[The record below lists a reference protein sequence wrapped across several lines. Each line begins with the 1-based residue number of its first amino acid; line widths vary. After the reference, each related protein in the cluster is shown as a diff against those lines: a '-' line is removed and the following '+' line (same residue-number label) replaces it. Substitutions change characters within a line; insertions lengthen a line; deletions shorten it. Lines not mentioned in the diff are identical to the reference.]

1 MNGPASDRDKIKPPG
16 LVGTGTKDIHAGS
29 RCYFFAGGGT
39 GGHIYPAIGVAEYIR
54 DNQPGSAISFFCSCR
69 PIDSQI
75 LSPTGFDFVTLPA
88 KGFSLRPDRLIS
100 FAVSLLKSYRLAKT
114 ILTPVR
120 KRAVVVSLGGFVSA
134 PVVLAANKL
143 DIPIAMLNVD
153 FLPGRANR
161 LLGRFAKRIFVQF
174 PETEKF
180 FPKTKAAVRLVGC
193 PLRKAFMEADKKR
206 AVDDL
211 GLDPDKKVL
220 LITGASSGSA
230 NINNAV
236 CELLDYL
243 ADFADTWQ
251 IVHITGKDNLAHV
264 QAGFRNAKI
273 EHKLLDYYDDM
284 PDLLAAADLIVARA
298 GAVSIAEYAAAGAPA
313 ICLPYPYH
321 KDRHQYK
328 NASKL
333 AGAGAA
339 VIVRD
344 TKDTEQTAKILCKNL
359 INLMQDDQK
368 LRQMARAAKNMA
380 NLNAAEAI
388 ARELTYL

>member
-16 LVGTGTKDIHAGS
+16 LVGAGTKDIHANR

-39 GGHIYPAIGVAEYIR
+39 GGHIYPAIGVAEHIR
-54 DNQPGSAISFFCSCR
+54 DNQPDSVISFFCSCR
-69 PIDSQI
+69 LIDSQI
-75 LSPTGFDFVTLPA
+75 LSPTGFEFVKLPA
-88 KGFSLRPDRLIS
+88 KGFSLRPDKVIS
-100 FAVSLLKSYRLAKT
+100 FAVSLLKSYRIAKT
-114 ILTPVR
+114 ILAPVR
-120 KRAVVVSLGGFVSA
+120 KRAVVVSVGGFVSA
-134 PVVLAANKL
+134 PVALAANKL
-143 DIPIAMLNVD
+143 NIPIAMLNVD
-153 FLPGRANR
+153 FLPGKANR

-193 PLRKAFMEADKKR
+193 PLRKAFEHSDKQK
-206 AVDDL
+206 AIKDL

-230 NINNAV
+230 NINNAI
-236 CELLDYL
+236 CELVDYL
-243 ADFADTWQ
+243 VDFADAWQ
-251 IVHITGKDNLAHV
+251 IVHITGKDNLARV
-264 QAGFRNAKI
+264 RDGYRNAEI

-284 PDLLAAADLIVARA
+284 ADLLAAADLLVARA
-298 GAVSIAEYAAAGAPA
+298 GAVSIAEYAAIGTPA

-321 KDRHQYK
+321 KDNHQYK
-328 NASKL
+328 NALKL

-344 TKDTEQTAKILCKNL
+344 SKDTELTAKILCKNL
-359 INLMQDDQK
+359 INLMRDDQK
-368 LRQMARAAKNMA
+368 RQQMAQAAKNMA

>member
-1 MNGPASDRDKIKPPG
+1 MNSPASDRDKIKPPD
-16 LVGTGTKDIHAGS
+16 LVGTGTKDARAKC

-39 GGHIYPAIGVAEYIR
+39 GGHIYPAIGVAEHIR
-54 DNQPGSAISFFCSCR
+54 DNQPDSVISFFCSCR

-88 KGFSLRPDRLIS
+88 KGFSLRPDKVIS
-100 FAVSLLKSYRLAKT
+100 FAVSLFKSYRIAKT

-120 KRAVVVSLGGFVSA
+120 KSAVVVSIGGFVSA

-143 DIPIAMLNVD
+143 NIPIAMLNVD

-161 LLGRFAKRIFVQF
+161 LLARFAKRIFVQF

-180 FPKTKAAVRLVGC
+180 FPKTKAAVHVVGC
-193 PLRKAFMEADKKR
+193 PLRKAFEHPDKQK
-206 AVDDL
+206 AIKDL

-230 NINNAV
+230 NINNAI

-251 IVHITGKDNLAHV
+251 IVHITGKDNLARV
-264 QAGFRNAKI
+264 QGGYQNAKI

-284 PDLLAAADLIVARA
+284 PDLLAAADLLVGRA
-298 GAVSIAEYAAAGAPA
+298 GAVRIAEYAALGVPA
-313 ICLPYPYH
+313 ICFPYPYH
-321 KDRHQYK
+321 KDAHQYK

-333 AGAGAA
+333 ACAGAA
-339 VIVRD
+339 GIVHD
-344 TKDTEQTAKILCKNL
+344 LKDTELSAKILCESL

-368 LRQMARAAKNMA
+368 RQQMAHAAKNMA

-388 ARELTYL
+388 ARELSYL

>member
-1 MNGPASDRDKIKPPG
+1 MNSPASDRDKIKPPG
-16 LVGTGTKDIHAGS
+16 LVAAGTKDIHAGS

-39 GGHIYPAIGVAEYIR
+39 GGHIYPAIGVAEHIR
-54 DNQPGSAISFFCSCR
+54 DNQPDSMISFFCSCR
-69 PIDSQI
+69 PVDSQI

-88 KGFSLRPDRLIS
+88 KGFSLRPDKVIS
-100 FAVSLLKSYRLAKT
+100 FTVSLLKSYHIAKT

-120 KRAVVVSLGGFVSA
+120 KRAVVVSIGGFVSA

-143 DIPIAMLNVD
+143 NVPIAMINVD
-153 FLPGRANR
+153 FLPGIANR

-174 PETEKF
+174 PETKKF
-180 FPKTKAAVRLVGC
+180 FPKTKAAVHVVGC
-193 PLRKAFMEADKKR
+193 PLRKAFEYPDKQK
-206 AVDDL
+206 AIKGL

-230 NINNAV
+230 NINNAI
-236 CELLDYL
+236 CELMDYL
-243 ADFADTWQ
+243 VDFANAWQ
-251 IVHITGKDNLAHV
+251 IVHITGKDNLARV
-264 QAGFRNAKI
+264 RGGYRNTKI

-284 PDLLAAADLIVARA
+284 ADLLAAADLLVGRA
-298 GAVSIAEYAAAGAPA
+298 GAVSIAEYAVAGTPA

-333 AGAGAA
+333 VDAGAA

-359 INLMQDDQK
+359 INLMQDDQ
-368 LRQMARAAKNMA
+368 LLCQMARAAKSMA

-388 ARELTYL
+388 ARELTFL